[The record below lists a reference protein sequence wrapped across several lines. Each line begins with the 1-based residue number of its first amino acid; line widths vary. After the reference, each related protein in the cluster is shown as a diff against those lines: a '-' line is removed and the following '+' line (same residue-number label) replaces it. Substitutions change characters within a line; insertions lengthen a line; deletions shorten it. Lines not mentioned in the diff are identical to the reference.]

1 MHRENILLSAKQSF
15 ENVISNKTFGL
26 FTGNKKE
33 KEQNYLFSTIQ
44 TMSLYFE
51 EFERKE
57 FDYMIIDE
65 AHHATSPT
73 YKKVIEYFQ
82 PKFLLGLTAT
92 SNRMDGNSIYEIFDE
107 NIACDIRLNDAL
119 EHGLIV
125 PFHYFGISD
134 IQSID
139 YENVDL
145 TKIDLLAKLLSVNKR
160 VDYII
165 EQMNFYSLLETR
177 EKLLDFV
184 YQKSMEFI

>member
-1 MHRENILLSAKQSF
+1 
-15 ENVISNKTFGL
+15 
-26 FTGNKKE
+26 
-33 KEQNYLFSTIQ
+33 
-44 TMSLYFE
+44 MSLYFE

-165 EQMNFYSLLETR
+165 EQMNFYS
-177 EKLLDFV
+177 FV
-184 YQKSMEFI
+184 GNKRKAIGFCVSKEHGIYMSEEFNKRGIFSIFLSSEDNISSRVKYIKKSLRYI